1 MYFVDV
7 ERIACEALLLW
18 VLISSGIVLL
28 VSALL
33 RPFLKDDDEETD
45 YD

>member
-1 MYFVDV
+1 MEFIDV

-18 VLISSGIVLL
+18 VLISSGIILL

-33 RPFLKDDDEETD
+33 KPFLKDED
-45 YD
+45 